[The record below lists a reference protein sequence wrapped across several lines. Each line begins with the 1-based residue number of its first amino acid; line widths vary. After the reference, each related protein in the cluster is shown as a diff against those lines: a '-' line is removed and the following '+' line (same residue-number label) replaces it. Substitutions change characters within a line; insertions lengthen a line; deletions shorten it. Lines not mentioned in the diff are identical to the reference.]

1 MDVNRVDIKVLLM
14 HCWRLGGPEG
24 LPAGPP
30 TVKGPIQVWSMSP
43 SLEGFKKKNQKAKIT
58 IRNQIWNDMGLLIVR
73 QISQKKEWQKSWG
86 PLCHLFAGDP
96 HLMYMSG

>member
-1 MDVNRVDIKVLLM
+1 MDKEISRRLLRNGINKMDVNRVDIKVLLM

-58 IRNQIWNDMGLLIVR
+58 IRNQI
-73 QISQKKEWQKSWG
+73 
-86 PLCHLFAGDP
+86 
-96 HLMYMSG
+96 